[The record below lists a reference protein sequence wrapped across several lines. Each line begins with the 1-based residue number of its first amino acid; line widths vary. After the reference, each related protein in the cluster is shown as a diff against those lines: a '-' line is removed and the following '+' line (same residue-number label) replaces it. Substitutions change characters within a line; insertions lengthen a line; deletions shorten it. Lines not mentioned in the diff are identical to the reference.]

1 MPKIKYKDKN
11 FASYLLSYR
20 LIVLASNVVFQGIR
34 YMSLGERL
42 YKISITVFFAILI
55 NFVIDN
61 FFISFIIGHLFNY
74 ILNGQFY
81 VVFRY
86 LSSKQVMSRVHLDK
100 YIKIIERNIATFKP
114 LDVLATGSFCR
125 GEMSRH
131 SDLDLRIYHSND
143 FISSLRAYIMA
154 TTLRFIG
161 LWKRFPI
168 DVYCCSDLVFFDKLD
183 KIEIPVN
190 FLQNVEFLEKYPT
203 SSNYKI
209 HIEGL
214 ILK

>member
-1 MPKIKYKDKN
+1 
-11 FASYLLSYR
+11 
-20 LIVLASNVVFQGIR
+20 
-34 YMSLGERL
+34 MSLGERL
-42 YKISITVFFAILI
+42 YKISITVIFAILI
-55 NFVIDN
+55 YFVIDN
-61 FFISFIIGHLFNY
+61 FFISFIIGHLLNY

-86 LSSKQVMSRVHLDK
+86 LSSKQIMSRVHLDE
-100 YIKIIERNIATFKP
+100 YIKIIERNITIFKP

-125 GEMSRH
+125 GKMSRH

-143 FISSLRAYIMA
+143 FIPSLRAYIMA

-161 LWKRFPI
+161 LCKRFPI
-168 DVYCCSDLVFFDKLD
+168 DVYCCSDLVFLDKLD

-203 SSNYKI
+203 SSNYII
-209 HIEGL
+209 HMEDL